1 MFYDSPVTS
10 SVPHT
15 PTLLVHGGAW
25 AIPADA
31 ARAHQS
37 GVRNALEAG
46 YALLSRGAS
55 ALDAV
60 EAAVTVLEDDPTFDA
75 GRGSFLTSDGRV
87 QLDALLMDGGRMKAG
102 GVACVERLRNPI
114 QAARLVL
121 EQSAHV
127 YFVGSGA
134 ENFARAHGMALIDN
148 AELVLDRERERLAH
162 AKLREA
168 AGLGDDT
175 FSGKDFPLHPVLH
188 DDKSP
193 ETAVHHAIADRSSS
207 AESQLAL
214 AEGASGTKDSA
225 TGSSVSGHD
234 LTACGKMQI
243 VEQEAS
249 GHDFSRADTIENN
262 IDGALAPEGKTFSI
276 SQDSHDTVGA
286 VALDSRG
293 NLAAAT
299 STGGTLNK
307 TPGRVGDSSL
317 IGCGCY
323 ADNLSAAVSLT
334 GWGEPIMKLVLGKWA
349 TDRVAAGTA
358 PEIAAREAISYLF
371 NRLGGHGGII
381 LLGPDGRF
389 GLAHNTPAM
398 AWGLATPK
406 GLQTGLTV

>member
-1 MFYDSPVTS
+1 MFYDNQVTS
-10 SVPHT
+10 AAAHT
-15 PTLLVHGGAW
+15 PTLIVHGGAW

-31 ARAHQS
+31 AAAHES
-37 GVRNALEAG
+37 GVRRALETG

-102 GVACVERLRNPI
+102 GVACVEHLRNPI

-121 EQSAHV
+121 EQSPHV
-127 YFVGSGA
+127 YFVGPGA
-134 ENFARAHGMALIDN
+134 ENFAHSLGMALIDN
-148 AELVLDRERERLAH
+148 SELVLDRERERLAH
-162 AKLREA
+162 AQARQA
-168 AGLGDDT
+168 AGLADES
-175 FSGKDFPLHPVLH
+175 FSGSEGTLHPVLH

-193 ETAVHHAIADRSSS
+193 ETGVPIDPHETVAPASRPAVAWTSWSTPS
-207 AESQLAL
+207 A
-214 AEGASGTKDSA
+214 
-225 TGSSVSGHD
+225 
-234 LTACGKMQI
+234 
-243 VEQEAS
+243 
-249 GHDFSRADTIENN
+249 
-262 IDGALAPEGKTFSI
+262 
-276 SQDSHDTVGA
+276 QDHDTVGA

-349 TDRVAAGTA
+349 TDRVASGTA
-358 PEIAAREAISYLF
+358 PEIAAREAIAYLYR
-371 NRLGGHGGII
+371 RLGGHGGII
-381 LLGPDGRF
+381 LLAPDGRF

>member
-1 MFYDSPVTS
+1 MHYDNPVTTS
-10 SVPHT
+10 AHHA

-31 ARAHQS
+31 AAAHQA
-37 GVRNALEAG
+37 GVRNALETG
-46 YALLSRGAS
+46 YGILSRGGS

-60 EAAVTVLEDDPTFDA
+60 EAAGTVLEDNPAFDA

-121 EQSAHV
+121 EKSPHV
-127 YFVGSGA
+127 YFVGPGA
-134 ENFARAHGMALIDN
+134 EQFAQAHGMTLIEN
-148 AELVLDRERERLAH
+148 AELVLDRERQRLAQ
-162 AKLREA
+162 AQARQA
-168 AGLGDDT
+168 AGLADES
-175 FSGKDFPLHPVLH
+175 FSGQALH

-193 ETAVHHAIADRSSS
+193 ETALPPDP
-207 AESQLAL
+207 
-214 AEGASGTKDSA
+214 GAFG
-225 TGSSVSGHD
+225 
-234 LTACGKMQI
+234 
-243 VEQEAS
+243 
-249 GHDFSRADTIENN
+249 
-262 IDGALAPEGKTFSI
+262 
-276 SQDSHDTVGA
+276 SHDTVGA
-286 VALDSRG
+286 VALDGHG

-358 PEIAAREAISYLF
+358 PELAAHEAIAYLY

-398 AWGLATPK
+398 AWGIATPA
-406 GLQTGLTV
+406 GLQTGLRSRAIRRIFNL